1 MLNKSFLGNISNS
14 VKVFINLSLITI
26 FIIIQALLN
35 HHLEGTVRYNYETML
50 MQKDALSIHREELSY
65 KSLQAKLL
73 YGNFVNN
80 FPKKNSEAEIEEFSV
95 LLKEMEEICETHFI
109 AFDNGI
115 GLTAAQV
122 KDALQTIRGN
132 LSNLNNR
139 NNGNFRDKLSTFK
152 LEASYGIDNIL
163 NKIGNKNLIN
173 LYENILQAEYAFIKK
188 SQDKRSYEI
197 LLAHYAAFKEA
208 LSRLG
213 NIKNKDELAS
223 KMAVKLENVKKIA
236 GSVIELEDLKNEL
249 SNSVDKLITLNK
261 DLQLAIDDESKDKIS
276 DSQSLRETLG
286 LLIYFLYLISLVQII
301 SSFFII
307 KSSIIEPVKDIAEA
321 AQEMTAGNLI
331 SVPYTDNNDEVG
343 RIAKALKM
351 LQIDIRDKHLLEE
364 KSKQLHF
371 NTPNSDI
378 ETKNIKAISE
388 EFVGQIKHILNEVLK
403 DSNKLYISSE
413 DINSSF
419 NNTIAVINKVLISSE
434 STSQNIQ
441 VVASATE
448 ELSSSV
454 KEIASQATN
463 STIAFKD
470 MVEKAEKADISIN
483 NLNQATKEISS
494 IIQIITDITEQINLL
509 ALNATIES
517 ARAGEAGRGFAVVAS
532 EIKNLASE
540 TSKATEQIFNQ
551 VEGIQQVSKSVVNGL
566 KDIKASIDHV
576 NQYSSSIASAVEEQ
590 SSVTT
595 EISGNMNNA
604 SKVTVNIK
612 ENIVEINSNASQ
624 AQAYTGELLATSK
637 SIKDNLVNLQ
647 SSIEKFFAEVSS

>member
-351 LQIDIRDKHLLEE
+351 LQIDIIDKHLLEE

-378 ETKNIKAISE
+378 ETKNITAISE

-419 NNTIAVINKVLISSE
+419 NNTIAVINKVLISFE